1 MKLIPFSS
9 SFIARAPPMRANPSH
24 DNKKAQELPL
34 GLLGV
39 GGMGLTD
46 QRG

>member
-1 MKLIPFSS
+1 MMKLIPFSS
-9 SFIARAPPMRANPSH
+9 SFIAPVPPMRANPSH

-34 GLLGV
+34 GLFE
-39 GGMGLTD
+39 MGLAD